1 MIQLQQIT
9 KTFGARIVLRNL
21 NLTIQEGDF
30 ITLMG
35 ANGVGKT
42 TLLHLVASL
51 SKPTAGN
58 IIINGYN
65 LAQNAQELRRFIGLV
80 SHKTLLY
87 DDLTADQN
95 LQFYAKLYNVPQV
108 TARIET
114 LLQQVG
120 LWGRQHDPV
129 RVYSRGMQQ
138 RLSIARALLHNPPIL
153 LLDEPDT
160 GLDQQAAAKLSHLLL
175 EVSGQQRTIL
185 MTTHNFE
192 WGVSKGNRV
201 VILARG
207 QVVYDV
213 ATAQVSAA
221 TIRAEYQRYM
231 S

>member
-95 LQFYAKLYNVPQV
+95 LQFYAKLYNVPQA

-160 GLDQQAAAKLSHLLL
+160 GLDQQAAAKLSNLLL

-213 ATAQVSAA
+213 ATAQVSAE
-221 TIRAEYQRYM
+221 TIRAEYKNYM

>member
-21 NLTIQEGDF
+21 NLTIHEGDF

-95 LQFYAKLYNVPQV
+95 LQFYAKLYNVTQA

-160 GLDQQAAAKLSHLLL
+160 GLDQQAAAKLSNLLL

-201 VILARG
+201 VMLARG

-213 ATAQVSAA
+213 ATAQVSAE